1 MSNFL
6 RYIDTQIILESRMS
20 ATSDPR
26 RSLWLKNLKSE
37 YLKMQGKNNELTE
50 IDIINKLCEFRE
62 NPDISSVSYDSWL
75 QETAEFNILREFL
88 SVNNR

>member
-1 MSNFL
+1 
-6 RYIDTQIILESRMS
+6 
-20 ATSDPR
+20 
-26 RSLWLKNLKSE
+26 
-37 YLKMQGKNNELTE
+37 MQGKNNELTE